1 MRSLLPAIVG
11 AVLVCATPAA
21 RGEPRPLRC
30 SGRGPA
36 VNLRT
41 IPLEGTL
48 RARFL
53 SQLGAALSAR
63 EIDVCDD
70 DRVVA
75 VVDIETKGDEIR
87 IVASDVLF
95 DKRVERTIDVAA
107 MPTDGLP
114 LMLALATDELLR
126 AAWAEL
132 LVAGAP
138 ASKKPVPSEI
148 RRAVGAPAPEAGL
161 APPPAATSERAARA
175 ELGAQAA
182 GEVFGGGQQQLGGDL
197 VAGYWMS
204 PRAGIH
210 GSLGG
215 RLGLPAMAPRG
226 EVRSTAVPI
235 AVGARLAL
243 TDPRRALGLD
253 LAVRT
258 TLVPVH
264 FVSEARPPARGRER
278 TAVAFVGGAA
288 VRGTLATSPSV
299 FMWLEVGVGVTLR
312 AVEAR
317 DGLDP
322 VTGLSGVMVGAN
334 AGVSTKL

>member
-1 MRSLLPAIVG
+1 MRWLRSVLVG
-11 AVLVCATPAA
+11 AVFVCAAPPVRA
-21 RGEPRPLRC
+21 EPHPPRC

-63 EIDVCDD
+63 DIDVCDD
-70 DRVVA
+70 ERVVA

-95 DKRVERTIDVAA
+95 DKRVERTIDIAA
-107 MPTDGLP
+107 MPTDGVP

-132 LVAGAP
+132 LVVDAP
-138 ASKKPVPSEI
+138 APKRPVPSEI
-148 RRAVGAPAPEAGL
+148 RRAVAAPAPREGI
-161 APPPAATSERAARA
+161 APRPGTASEHPARL

-182 GEVFGGGQQQLGGDL
+182 GEVFGGGQEQLGGD
-197 VAGYWMS
+197 VVVGYWTS
-204 PRAGIH
+204 TRIGVH
-210 GSLGG
+210 GSAGV
-215 RLGLPAMAPRG
+215 RLGLPATAARG
-226 EVRSTAVPI
+226 EVRSTAAPI

-243 TDPRRALGLD
+243 TDPRHALGID

-264 FVSEARPPARGRER
+264 FVSDARPPARGRER
-278 TAVAFVGGAA
+278 NAVALVAGAGVRATFV
-288 VRGTLATSPSV
+288 TSRSL
-299 FMWLEVGVGVTLR
+299 FTWLEVGAGATLR
-312 AVEAR
+312 GVEAR
-317 DGLDP
+317 DGADP
-322 VTGLSGVMVGAN
+322 VTGLSGVMVGVN
-334 AGVSTKL
+334 AGVATKL

>member
-1 MRSLLPAIVG
+1 MRWLRS
-11 AVLVCATPAA
+11 VLVVAVFLCGAPPA
-21 RGEPRPLRC
+21 RGEPHPLRC

-36 VNLRT
+36 VNPRT

-63 EIDVCDD
+63 DIDVCDD
-70 DRVVA
+70 ERVVA

-107 MPTDGLP
+107 MPTDGVP

-132 LVAGAP
+132 LVADAP
-138 ASKKPVPSEI
+138 APKKPVPSEI
-148 RRAVGAPAPEAGL
+148 RRAVAAPAPEAG
-161 APPPAATSERAARA
+161 PARV

-182 GEVFGGGQQQLGGDL
+182 GEVFGGGQEQLGGDV

-204 PRAGIH
+204 TRIGVH
-210 GSLGG
+210 GSAGV
-215 RLGLPAMAPRG
+215 RLGLPATAARG
-226 EVRSTAVPI
+226 EVRSTAAPI

-243 TDPRRALGLD
+243 TDPRRPLGLD

-264 FVSEARPPARGRER
+264 FVSDARPPARGRER
-278 TAVAFVGGAA
+278 SAVAFVAGAA
-288 VRGTLATSPSV
+288 VRGTFMTSPSL
-299 FMWLEVGVGVTLR
+299 FTWLEVGAGVTVR
-312 AVEAR
+312 GVEAR
-317 DGLDP
+317 DGADP
-322 VTGLSGVMVGAN
+322 VTGLSGGMVGVN